1 MSGIAML
8 GMTLVSAIA
17 TIAIGGYDILN
28 GGDKKDIP
36 STESPAA
43 PPAQLPALAP
53 LPPLAGPAPPAH
65 VKRDTAE
72 DADEKF
78 ASNVSS
84 KISRAFPKIEGKDTD
99 GGTYDSFS
107 ARVVN
112 HVCNKDT
119 LEFDDGQDATEHYKF
134 MAALVLLC
142 RGSADLVYKDDK
154 DVGTPDQTGTQDRPG
169 AQNRS
174 TKSNKGWQRLCWA
187 NKPIVILMRYGGD
200 FSRSFYEIVVHHAR
214 ERQTFNFTCSVN
226 GGDRNVFQDG
236 RSIKELLDTI
246 DIPDVKNM
254 VQRYSSNTMYAGPT
268 RDIEGRDDCLYT
280 LAAIVLDVPDWR
292 DRIDDEFKSRD
303 FMEYVGEALKE
314 HGINTG
320 KYEQRRPGINE
331 EPKKDNN
338 NNNKQ
343 NNKKQNNNGK
353 PKKPNRWDPVK
364 KEWV

>member
-8 GMTLVSAIA
+8 GMTLVSAVA

-28 GGDKKDIP
+28 GDAKT
-36 STESPAA
+36 TEPPAA
-43 PPAQLPALAP
+43 PAAVPVAPA
-53 LPPLAGPAPPAH
+53 LPPLSPLSGPPPPAH
-65 VKRDTAE
+65 VKRDTTQ

-119 LEFDDGQDATEHYKF
+119 LEFDDGQDATDHYKF

-154 DVGTPDQTGTQDRPG
+154 DVMATPDQTSS
-169 AQNRS
+169 QNKPA
-174 TKSNKGWQRLCWA
+174 KSNKGWQRLCWA
-187 NKPIVILMRYGGD
+187 NKPIVVLMRYGGD
-200 FSRSFYEIVVHHAR
+200 FSRSFYEIIVHHAR

-226 GGDRNVFQDG
+226 GGDRNVFQDPKT
-236 RSIKELLDTI
+236 IKELLDTI
-246 DIPDVKNM
+246 DIPDVKSM
-254 VQRYSSNTMYAGPT
+254 VQRYSGGNMYSGPT

-303 FMEYVGEALKE
+303 FMEYVGESLKE

-320 KYEQRRPGINE
+320 KYETRRPGINE
-331 EPKKDNN
+331 EPKKDKDDKNKQ

-343 NNKKQNNNGK
+343 NNKKKFIEIGGK
-353 PKKPNRWDPVK
+353 KYYTS
-364 KEWV
+364 

>member
-28 GGDKKDIP
+28 GHQDKKDSVP
-36 STESPAA
+36 AGEPAAA
-43 PPAQLPALAP
+43 PPVQSSIPESKI
-53 LPPLAGPAPPAH
+53 PPLTGPAPPAH
-65 VKRDTAE
+65 VKKETTQ
-72 DADEKF
+72 DADERF
-78 ASNVSS
+78 ASSVSS
-84 KISRAFPKIEGKDTD
+84 KISRAFPKIEGKDAD
-99 GGTYDSFS
+99 GATYDSYS

-119 LEFDDGQDATEHYKF
+119 LEFDDGQDGTEHLKF

-154 DVGTPDQTGTQDRPG
+154 DGGSDQNGTQDKNV
-169 AQNRS
+169 A
-174 TKSNKGWQRLCWA
+174 KNKGWQRLCWA

-200 FSRSFYEIVVHHAR
+200 YSRSFYEIIVHHAR

-236 RSIKELLDTI
+236 RGIKDLLDTI
-246 DIPDVKNM
+246 AIPDVKSM
-254 VQRYSSNTMYAGPT
+254 VQRYSGSNMYSGPV

-280 LAAIVLDVPDWR
+280 LAAIVLDAPDWR

-303 FMEYVGEALKE
+303 FMEYVSDALKE

-320 KYEQRRPGINE
+320 KYDTRRPGINE
-331 EPKKDNN
+331 EPKKDKDDK
-338 NNNKQ
+338 NKKQ
-343 NNKKQNNNGK
+343 NKKQNNNNNGR
-353 PKKPNRWDPVK
+353 PRRPDRWDPVK
-364 KEWV
+364 KKWVP

>member
-17 TIAIGGYDILN
+17 TIAIGGYDVLS
-28 GGDKKDIP
+28 GDKKDTTAQDTQLP
-36 STESPAA
+36 V
-43 PPAQLPALAP
+43 QLPAQPP
-53 LPPLAGPAPPAH
+53 LPPLTGPAPPAH
-65 VKRDTAE
+65 VKRDTTQ

-78 ASNVSS
+78 AANVSS
-84 KISRAFPKIEGKDTD
+84 KISRAFPKIEGKDTE
-99 GGTYDSFS
+99 GTYDSFS
-107 ARVVN
+107 VRVVN

-119 LEFDDGQDATEHYKF
+119 LEFEDGQDATEHYKF

-154 DVGTPDQTGTQDRPG
+154 DAGTPDQPGTQPGTQTGTKTT
-169 AQNRS
+169 NS
-174 TKSNKGWQRLCWA
+174 KKGWQRLCWA
-187 NKPIVILMRYGGD
+187 NKPIVVLMRYGGD

-268 RDIEGRDDCLYT
+268 RGIEGRDDCLYT
-280 LAAIVLDVPDWR
+280 LAAIVLDVADWR

-338 NNNKQ
+338 DKNKNNQ
-343 NNKKQNNNGK
+343 NNKKQNNNRKFIIQNGK
-353 PKKPNRWDPVK
+353 KYYTS
-364 KEWV
+364 